1 MIREMR
7 ENGMSISG
15 IARTMGISRA
25 TVRKYLSM
33 EKPAKYS
40 RKGRRSIIAPY
51 TAYVRDRID
60 RYNLSA
66 VRIYEEL
73 KEKGY
78 PGSYTTVK
86 DLCRNIRR
94 QRSIMAVYR
103 YETEPGKQSQVDFG
117 EFGYIDLDG
126 KKRKLYAFSIIL
138 GYSRMRYAEYTTDIS
153 TENVIKMHM
162 NAFNYFGGFTD
173 TILYDNMKQVVI
185 ERKINASESTFNM
198 KFMDFADYYGIVVRL
213 CYPYRPQTKGKIEN
227 TIKYLRYNFFNGRTF
242 SALNDINS
250 QCMEWLNKVNSQ
262 VHGTTHEIPVERL
275 PKEKLNELPAVP
287 SYMERREEARKV
299 SRECYV
305 SYKGNRY
312 SVPWKYAGRECS
324 VIEDSGK
331 VMIEIDSATVADH
344 EIMAGT
350 GRISRK
356 KEHFD
361 GLLKAIR
368 EENHALYSQ
377 IVEKRDLGKYDEV
390 S

>member
-1 MIREMR
+1 
-7 ENGMSISG
+7 
-15 IARTMGISRA
+15 
-25 TVRKYLSM
+25 
-33 EKPAKYS
+33 
-40 RKGRRSIIAPY
+40 
-51 TAYVRDRID
+51 
-60 RYNLSA
+60 
-66 VRIYEEL
+66 
-73 KEKGY
+73 
-78 PGSYTTVK
+78 
-86 DLCRNIRR
+86 
-94 QRSIMAVYR
+94 
-103 YETEPGKQSQVDFG
+103 
-117 EFGYIDLDG
+117 
-126 KKRKLYAFSIIL
+126 
-138 GYSRMRYAEYTTDIS
+138 
-153 TENVIKMHM
+153 MHM

-173 TILYDNMKQVVI
+173 TILYDNMKQVVL

-242 SALNDINS
+242 STLNDINS

-275 PKEKLNELPAVP
+275 PKEKLNQLSAVLP
-287 SYMERREEARKV
+287 YMERREEARKV

-312 SVPWKYAGRECS
+312 SVPWRYAGRECS

-331 VMIEIDSATVADH
+331 VMIEIDSVTVADH